1 MYYFAQ
7 ILNHSSYAFEEQA
20 VCTFR
25 QEYNHAAFQISFML
39 TSYAIPLT
47 IICLLYFG
55 MLFRLWRSV
64 SSAGVSRQS
73 LRGKKRVTRMV
84 VVVVGVFAVCWL
96 PIQTVLLLKSLHL
109 YEITDLTVAIQIT
122 AHVLGYTNSC
132 VNPILYAFLSDN
144 FRKAFRKVIQC
155 KLLLMP
161 NGPPPNGNSQIVK
174 RRPSNQA
181 TAQTPAGG
189 GGDAA
194 GGGDNNVTKEQT
206 ALLALHCENGGTRG
220 ATNHV
225 ITFKNH
231 TNSLENLDAV

>member
-1 MYYFAQ
+1 MMYAY
-7 ILNHSSYAFEEQA
+7 EEQA
-20 VCTFR
+20 ACTFN
-25 QEYNHAAFQISFML
+25 QDYNHAAFQISFML

-55 MLFRLWRSV
+55 MLFRLWKSV
-64 SSAGVSRQS
+64 SSAGASRQS

-96 PIQTVLLLKSLHL
+96 PIQTVLLLKSLNL
-109 YEITDLTVAIQIT
+109 YQITDLTVAIQIT
-122 AHVLGYTNSC
+122 AHVLGYMNSC

-155 KLLLMP
+155 KALLLP
-161 NGPPPNGNSQIVK
+161 NHPPPNGSQIIK
-174 RRPSNQA
+174 HRQSNA
-181 TAQTPAGG
+181 HSHGPPLLH
-189 GGDAA
+189 
-194 GGGDNNVTKEQT
+194 NEVTKET

-225 ITFKNH
+225 ITFKNGS
-231 TNSLENLDAV
+231 NPLENQDIV